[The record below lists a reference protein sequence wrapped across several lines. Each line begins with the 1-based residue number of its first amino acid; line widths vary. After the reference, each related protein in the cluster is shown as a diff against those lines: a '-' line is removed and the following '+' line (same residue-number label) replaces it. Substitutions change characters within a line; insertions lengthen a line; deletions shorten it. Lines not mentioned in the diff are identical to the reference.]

1 MNAASR
7 HQPEQHERA
16 EREELARL
24 MPAPARPGL
33 TPDRRRLLKDHF
45 MNEIDVHTLAAAP
58 RRRFRRRLVLVLVP
72 TAAACALALTVGH
85 DGVENIARLT
95 GIRATADPGSSVAAG
110 PAASP
115 AAVQL
120 LNRIALTAAEQPSTN
135 VRDSQYTYVKI
146 AGFTTALDGDTG
158 VTERTDEVM
167 EQWTSVDGSGRTLK
181 RQASDDWWL
190 DAPGA
195 GTLSTPTYRLLASL
209 PTDPSALLK
218 AIYEE
223 ADLNHGAGT
232 DSTLGADQGA
242 FVAIGD
248 MLRHSAAPPAT
259 SAALYRAA
267 ARIPG
272 VTTLPDAVDAAGRH
286 GVAVARTHDGER
298 QEWIFDENSL
308 RFLGTRTVLV
318 KDSAWG
324 KAGTTVES
332 VALTATGIVDEPGH
346 TPRSGT

>member
-45 MNEIDVHTLAAAP
+45 MNEIDVHTPTTAP
-58 RRRFRRRLVLVLVP
+58 RRRSRRRLVLILAP
-72 TAAACALALTVGH
+72 TAAACTLALMVGLG
-85 DGVENIARLT
+85 GVEDITRLT
-95 GIRATADPGSSVAAG
+95 GIRATADPGNGVAAG

-135 VRDSQYTYVKI
+135 VRDGQYTYVKI
-146 AGFTTALDGDTG
+146 AGFTTSLNGDTG
-158 VTERTDEVM
+158 ATERGDESM
-167 EQWTSVDGSGRTLK
+167 EQWTSVDGSGRTLQ
-181 RQASDDWWL
+181 RQAGDDRWL
-190 DAPGA
+190 NAPGV
-195 GTLSTPTYRLLASL
+195 GTLNAPTYRLLASL
-209 PTDPSALLK
+209 STEPRALLK
-218 AIYEE
+218 AIYKE
-223 ADLNHGAGT
+223 ADINHGAGT
-232 DSTLGADQGA
+232 DSTLGADQAA

-248 MLRHSAAPPAT
+248 MLRHSVAPPAT

-272 VTTLPDAVDAAGRH
+272 VTTLPGAVDAAGRY

-298 QEWIFDENSL
+298 QEWIFDKSSL

-332 VALTATGIVDEPGH
+332 VALTATGIVNQPGH
-346 TPRSGT
+346 TLKSGT